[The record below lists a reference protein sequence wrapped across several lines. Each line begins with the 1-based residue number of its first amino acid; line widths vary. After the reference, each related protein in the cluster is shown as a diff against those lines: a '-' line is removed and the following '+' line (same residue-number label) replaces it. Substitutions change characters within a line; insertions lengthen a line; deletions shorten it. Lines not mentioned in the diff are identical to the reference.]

1 MLECSFSFFNPPS
14 YFFFFLADVKISA
27 TIEKESAANVFSA
40 VASSSQTQFAMKAI
54 VPGEVAAF
62 FERFEE
68 RAPNPYPDWHFLR
81 FEGPLVTYGDFWM
94 YQDAV
99 PFLQQ
104 LSAKF

>member
-1 MLECSFSFFNPPS
+1 M
-14 YFFFFLADVKISA
+14 
-27 TIEKESAANVFSA
+27 EKESVANVFFA
-40 VASSSQTQFAMKAI
+40 AASSSQTQFAMKAI
-54 VPGEVAAF
+54 VPGEVTAF

-81 FEGPLVTYGDFWM
+81 FEGLLVTYGDFWM

-104 LSAKF
+104 LSAKFGDFTTHFKFGAGLADQCFLCWAVFWLT